1 MKKPAYTLVL
11 CLLLALLT
19 MLRSYAAVADA
30 LPHITPADTTTLDV
44 PCAAAILID
53 EDSGAVLYE
62 KNADQ
67 QRPIASI
74 TKVMTLLLTFEALS
88 AGRIALTDTVP
99 VSEHAYHMGG
109 SQIWLEPG
117 EQMTLDDM
125 LKAICIS
132 SANDAAVAVA
142 EFVGGSEPAFVQQM
156 NARAAE
162 LGLTNTHFENACG
175 LDAEGHLSTA
185 RDVAMMSREILLHH
199 AEVRNYCSIWMD
211 SLRDGATQLVNTNK
225 LLKTYNG
232 ITGLKTGT
240 TSRAGVCISA
250 SAERNGLRLIAV
262 VLGADSGKE
271 RFAAATTLLDY
282 GFANYENVT
291 PQMPADAPE
300 TISVS
305 HGTADKVELAY
316 STPTR
321 FLMPKNTDAQLTSTI
336 DLPQKLAAPV
346 AQGTHLGTV
355 QLSSGGEVL
364 ASFPISAAQG
374 VDALSFRYCFGRL
387 VDSLLLC

>member
-1 MKKPAYTLVL
+1 
-11 CLLLALLT
+11 
-19 MLRSYAAVADA
+19 
-30 LPHITPADTTTLDV
+30 
-44 PCAAAILID
+44 
-53 EDSGAVLYE
+53 
-62 KNADQ
+62 
-67 QRPIASI
+67 
-74 TKVMTLLLTFEALS
+74 
-88 AGRIALTDTVP
+88 
-99 VSEHAYHMGG
+99 
-109 SQIWLEPG
+109 
-117 EQMTLDDM
+117 MTLDDM

-211 SLRDGATQLVNTNK
+211 SPRDGATQLVNTNK

-240 TSRAGVCISA
+240 TSQAGVCISA

-271 RFAAATTLLDY
+271 RFAAATALLDY
-282 GFANYENVT
+282 GLSMRRKPSLSAT
-291 PQMPADAPE
+291 APQTKSSLP
-300 TISVS
+300 
-305 HGTADKVELAY
+305 TARRRA
-316 STPTR
+316 
-321 FLMPKNTDAQLTSTI
+321 F
-336 DLPQKLAAPV
+336 
-346 AQGTHLGTV
+346 
-355 QLSSGGEVL
+355 
-364 ASFPISAAQG
+364 
-374 VDALSFRYCFGRL
+374 
-387 VDSLLLC
+387 